1 MWADMGRLL
10 MVMGALIFVIGLVM
24 MVAGRLPGI
33 GNLPGDIAVERG
45 NFRFYAPL
53 GAMIV
58 LSLVLTLILNVVIR
72 LFR

>member
-1 MWADMGRLL
+1 MWVDLGRLL
-10 MVMGALIFVIGLVM
+10 MVMGALLFVVGLVM

-33 GNLPGDIAVERG
+33 GNLPGDIAIERG

-53 GAMIV
+53 GTMIV
-58 LSLVLTLILNVVIR
+58 LSLLLTLILNVVLR

>member
-10 MVMGALIFVIGLVM
+10 MVMGALIFVIGLVL
-24 MVAGRLPGI
+24 VLAGRLPGI
-33 GNLPGDIAVERG
+33 GSLPGDIAIGRG

-53 GAMIV
+53 GTMIV
-58 LSLVLTLILNVVIR
+58 LSLLLTLILNVVIR